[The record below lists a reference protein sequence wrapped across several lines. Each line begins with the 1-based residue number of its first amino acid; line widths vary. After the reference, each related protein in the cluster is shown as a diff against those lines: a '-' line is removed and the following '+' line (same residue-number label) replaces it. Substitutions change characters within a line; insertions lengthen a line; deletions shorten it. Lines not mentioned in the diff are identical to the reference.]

1 MSKKI
6 LTLVTNYHHYH
17 CSKRNEIS
25 SFKNNPKSYSHH
37 EFDRIFL
44 DILQYAAARV
54 ASEIFC
60 LSWWMDAH
68 RIHEI
73 GYSQFFLPCYKPH
86 KTRWDFCLHDISSV
100 YRCRERRS
108 NMRHDLYLWKR
119 KQLDTDNIS
128 LPFLFFYPLSLPP
141 FFDQNFTESISL
153 HTSFFPSFFK

>member
-6 LTLVTNYHHYH
+6 LTLVTNYH

-60 LSWWMDAH
+60 LSW
-68 RIHEI
+68 
-73 GYSQFFLPCYKPH
+73 
-86 KTRWDFCLHDISSV
+86 
-100 YRCRERRS
+100 
-108 NMRHDLYLWKR
+108 
-119 KQLDTDNIS
+119 
-128 LPFLFFYPLSLPP
+128 
-141 FFDQNFTESISL
+141 
-153 HTSFFPSFFK
+153 